1 MITLKNAFK
10 NRNKIMKEISSGHIS
25 TADEGES
32 DTHYLPPGE
41 ERVLG
46 MDMSKPE
53 PWYERGGYQQLDFPT
68 ADAMVDEDDDSQS
81 QVKATKTVTKTGVK
95 YTGFKN
101 DVAGWDK
108 WGHKDFSTDFTFDEL
123 MAHYGEDFVESP
135 GKGSVDK

>member
-68 ADAMVDEDDDSQS
+68 ADAMVDDLTERV
-81 QVKATKTVTKTGVK
+81 VKKKIREIIK
-95 YTGFKN
+95 Q
-101 DVAGWDK
+101 
-108 WGHKDFSTDFTFDEL
+108 EL
-123 MAHYGEDFVESP
+123 
-135 GKGSVDK
+135 KK

>member
-1 MITLKNAFK
+1 MQ
-10 NRNKIMKEISSGHIS
+10 
-25 TADEGES
+25 
-32 DTHYLPPGE
+32 
-41 ERVLG
+41 V
-46 MDMSKPE
+46 SKPE
-53 PWYERGGYQQLDFPT
+53 PWYERGGYQQLDFPS
-68 ADAMVDEDDDSQS
+68 ADSMVDEDDDKQS